1 MMLGNEKGAT
11 PERGESFRLVAVSLA
26 IDSASEGCG
35 LGWGGGLLSRDSI
48 VMELLSKRSSRLNG
62 NGKSS

>member
-26 IDSASEGCG
+26 IDSANE
-35 LGWGGGLLSRDSI
+35 
-48 VMELLSKRSSRLNG
+48 
-62 NGKSS
+62 